1 MKHKCWQIATNEKLQ
16 ALQDNQTCD
25 HVPSLS
31 KVKLISCKWI
41 YTINLNSNESLDIY
55 KACLVAFGY
64 RQEHGIDYDEAF
76 ASIANMTT
84 IQIILSLLMPNPGP
98 FFN

>member
-25 HVPSLS
+25 HVPFLS
-31 KVKLISCKWI
+31 KVKLVSCKWI

-55 KACLVAFGY
+55 KACLVTFGY

-84 IQIILSLLMPNPGP
+84 IQIILMLVDAKSRPI
-98 FFN
+98 F